1 MEAVTNRTY
10 EQYCPVAV
18 ALDVLGDRWTLLVLR
33 ELLFGEQ
40 RFTDLR
46 RALPGMA
53 PNLLSDRLRVLEN
66 EGLIERRELPPPAA
80 RTVYAATSAA
90 QDVIP
95 VLRALARFGSD
106 RLEPVDDGD
115 AVRPEM
121 AVFGMVAP
129 FHRPD
134 PAAPHQ
140 HTRLVLDGQAFD
152 LLTDGERLSARAR
165 PDDRAD
171 LVITAPASAVV
182 RARQSGTAL
191 SELGDV
197 TGPRAA
203 RREFERRFGLR
214 V

>member
-1 MEAVTNRTY
+1 MTNRTY

-33 ELLFGEQ
+33 ELLFGDQ

-53 PNLLSDRLRVLEN
+53 PNLLAERLRLLE
-66 EGLIERRELPPPAA
+66 EQGYVTRRELPPPAA
-80 RTVYAATSAA
+80 RTVYAATSEAH
-90 QDVIP
+90 DVIP
-95 VLRALARFGSD
+95 VLRALARFGAD
-106 RLEPVDDGD
+106 RLGPAADER
-115 AVRPEM
+115 VRPTM

-134 PAAPHQ
+134 PAAPRQ
-140 HTRLVLDGQAFD
+140 HTRLVLDGEAFD
-152 LLTDGERLSARAR
+152 LLTDGERLSARSR
-165 PDDRAD
+165 PDDHPD
-171 LVITAPASAVV
+171 LVITAPASALV
-182 RARQSGTAL
+182 RARQSGAA
-191 SELGDV
+191 LGDLADIA
-197 TGPRAA
+197 GPRAA

>member
-1 MEAVTNRTY
+1 VTNRTY

-53 PNLLSDRLRVLEN
+53 PNLLSERLRHLEDQ
-66 EGLIERRELPPPAA
+66 GLVTRRELPPPAA
-80 RTVYAATSAA
+80 RTVYAATAEA
-90 QDVIP
+90 HEVIP
-95 VLRALARFGSD
+95 VLRALARFGTE
-106 RLEPVDDGD
+106 RLGPVDGES
-115 AVRPEM
+115 VRPST

-129 FHRPD
+129 FHRPSAD
-134 PAAPHQ
+134 APRQ
-140 HTRLVLDGQAFD
+140 HTRLVLDGEVFD

-165 PDDRAD
+165 PDERPD
-171 LVITAPASAVV
+171 LVITGPATALVL
-182 RARQSGTAL
+182 ARQSHVAL
-191 SELGDV
+191 SVVAEV
-197 TGPRAA
+197 SGPRSA

>member
-1 MEAVTNRTY
+1 MGLVTNRTY
-10 EQYCPVAV
+10 EQYCPVAA

-53 PNLLSDRLRVLEN
+53 PNLLSARLRVLED
-66 EGLIERRELPPPAA
+66 EGFVERRELPPPAA
-80 RTVYAATSAA
+80 RTVYAATPAA
-90 QDVIP
+90 HDVIP

-106 RLEPVDDGD
+106 RLDPVDGGD
-115 AVRPEM
+115 VVRPEM

-134 PAAPHQ
+134 PAAPRQ
-140 HTRLVLDGQAFD
+140 HTRLVLDGEAFD

-165 PDDRAD
+165 PDDHPD

-191 SELGDV
+191 GEVADV
-197 TGPRAA
+197 RGPRSA

>member
-1 MEAVTNRTY
+1 MCRVTNRTY

-46 RALPGMA
+46 RALPGLA
-53 PNLLSDRLRVLEN
+53 PNLLSDRLRVLED
-66 EGLIERRELPPPAA
+66 EGFVERRELPPPVA

-90 QDVIP
+90 HDVIP

-106 RLEPVDDGD
+106 RLDPVGDGE
-115 AVRPEM
+115 AVRPQM

-134 PAAPHQ
+134 PAAPRQ
-140 HTRLVLDGQAFD
+140 HPRLVLDGEAFD
-152 LLTDGERLSARAR
+152 LLTDGERLSAHPR
-165 PDDRAD
+165 PDNRPD
-171 LVITAPASAVV
+171 LVITAPASALV

-191 SELGDV
+191 GE
-197 TGPRAA
+197 
-203 RREFERRFGLR
+203 
-214 V
+214 